1 LGLFDKLVSLAG
13 YIKRGLAFIVK
24 PFVRALKL
32 ITKFV
37 ILIFYRLYLFLK
49 KKFQVFYLPAKN
61 RIFSFFSKKYLIHF
75 AIIIISFLVVVNSIN
90 AQEIREDNFGEKT
103 IIYSMYNEQT
113 LGYIEEEVTRSS
125 GQAKI
130 LSYLDKSSVS
140 AQPSVVSNEK
150 VEVPKNQLADSL
162 TAVTQGGA
170 ALVKPNI
177 TETRIAEQPREEVMK
192 YAVQKNDTLSGIAE
206 KFNITV
212 NTLLWANDLSE
223 SSIINPGDSLTILP
237 VSGVLHKVKS
247 GETLSKLAIK
257 YDVKEDKIIEYNK
270 LADAGDIQV
279 DQNLIIPGGT
289 MPRTITTSRS
299 YVSNKRSVNIAPIK
313 SLITA
318 PPSAPSVPAGKM
330 VWPTSG
336 HRITQYYSWRH
347 HGLDVDGDY
356 SSPIYA
362 SEAGTV
368 VKAGWGTGYGNVIY
382 INHGGGVQ
390 TRYAH
395 LSKFFVS
402 NGQQVSKGQT
412 LGMMGTTGWS
422 TGTHLHFEVR
432 INGSPLNPL
441 SYIR

>member
-1 LGLFDKLVSLAG
+1 
-13 YIKRGLAFIVK
+13 
-24 PFVRALKL
+24 
-32 ITKFV
+32 
-37 ILIFYRLYLFLK
+37 
-49 KKFQVFYLPAKN
+49 
-61 RIFSFFSKKYLIHF
+61 
-75 AIIIISFLVVVNSIN
+75 
-90 AQEIREDNFGEKT
+90 
-103 IIYSMYNEQT
+103 MYNEQT